1 MKKLRVLAFVG
12 LLTLASFAATQVT
25 VELGGKKVTV
35 DSVVVGGKTYV
46 SLDQLK
52 AQMGTQGGA
61 NQLSASEGVRNEW
74 LFNGVWRLKV
84 GEVTWDAEETQWV
97 VQLSVANG
105 TNKTRTLA
113 NNGYN
118 ANGIDGV
125 FVITES
131 GESKVPGVN
140 ASNAFQSDFGL
151 KELPPGGQSTSTI
164 RFLGSASDK
173 PVKFLLEMQAVSGLP
188 FSKQPSFRVDLTQ
201 TK

>member
-1 MKKLRVLAFVG
+1 MKKLRAIALVG
-12 LLTLASFAATQVT
+12 LLSLASFAATQVT
-25 VELGGKKVTV
+25 VELGGKKVTL
-35 DSVVVGGKTYV
+35 DSVQVAGKTYV

-52 AQMGTQGGA
+52 AQLGIQGGA
-61 NQLSASEGVRNEW
+61 TQLSASEGVRNEW

-97 VQLSVANG
+97 VGLSLANG
-105 TNKTRTLA
+105 TNKTRTIA

-118 ANGIDGV
+118 SNGVDGV
-125 FVITES
+125 FIITES

-140 ASNAFQSDFGL
+140 ASNAFQSDFGF
-151 KELPPGGQSTSTI
+151 KELPPGGQTSSTI
-164 RFLGSASDK
+164 RFLGNPNDK
-173 PVKFLLEMQAVSGLP
+173 PVKFLLEMHPVSGLP